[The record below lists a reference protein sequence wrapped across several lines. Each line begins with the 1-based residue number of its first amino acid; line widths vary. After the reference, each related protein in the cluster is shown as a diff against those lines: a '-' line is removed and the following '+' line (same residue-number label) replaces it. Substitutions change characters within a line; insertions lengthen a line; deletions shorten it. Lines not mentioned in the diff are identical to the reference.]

1 MKFPAIPFLTKSV
14 STEFF
19 LALIFE
25 SDKVS
30 SILFKESE
38 KTLVILSSHETP
50 IDLESVSVEDLIV
63 SCDNVISRI
72 EMSLPEGATL
82 EKTIFAVPY
91 AWVEEGKIKPER
103 LVQLKKISQE
113 LALTPMGFIVSIE
126 AITAFLQKKE
136 GAPISGIFVELSEKY
151 LTVFIVRG
159 GNVIDVKHGMVE
171 EGVETTV
178 EKLLSQVTKLDVLP
192 SKIILLHNKEAEAIS
207 QKFLSH
213 HWTKELPFM
222 HLPQVTIL
230 ERGFENEAIV
240 NGVASQLNVTLKGEM
255 VKATRDSAVAAV
267 GTTAAVE
274 ETDTFGFLQDEDVA
288 KKEKEVDV
296 KEETTPEE
304 DGFQFTEEVSK
315 EAIVKHHGVEQNA
328 DDEKEF
334 EEDRPV
340 EEEEEYRTEKPSGIA
355 GFFTPQS
362 LGRIPKIIGN
372 GRQFIVPL
380 VALIV
385 VVALLVAYYTVIIK
399 AKVTVFTDQKEF
411 AQDQVDITFTTDGVS
426 SFEDK
431 ILKISTLN
439 KEVSG
444 EQSQE
449 TTGKKDTGQKATG
462 TVTIFNKSES
472 PRQIEKGTTV
482 TSSNNLEF
490 TLDSA
495 VSIASTSSF
504 ATSFQSAQV
513 KVTASSFGKEYNLP
527 SQTNFTVEGIPTS
540 DVFGRNDQA
549 FSGGTKEEIQVVAK
563 KDIAALEDAVTKRLF
578 DKAKSE
584 SEASL
589 SDSDALIPVFLD
601 EEFKEKKFDRKENDS
616 AKTVKLNA
624 TVVYTLGVY
633 NKEELLKFISSSDEF
648 DVPDEFKLSD
658 QESKISISNIE
669 KDGNNISAKLSFNAI
684 FKPALDDKQIP
695 KIISGKGTDDAIAQ
709 LKKTPGISD
718 ASVQYENS
726 IPFLPQ
732 IVPLNAGNIIVEVKT
747 Q

>member
-315 EAIVKHHGVEQNA
+315 EAIVKHHGVEQNT

-380 VALIV
+380 IALIV

-399 AKVTVFTDQKEF
+399 VKVTVFTDQKEF